1 MERIQN
7 KGNSSLLLQLA
18 ERVENAAEV
27 RNPQSFR
34 SQQVNQPS
42 LNVVEMNMMTDV
54 HGTVLEIKT
63 MRDFFKMSGR
73 VTVIKMA
80 SGLCNDSAIQEWNLS
95 VFSKLVELVVDD
107 NCLQFVKGLKLVGFV
122 SLERVAIGMKC
133 MCESEGCFEMSDC
146 EKLKSVVMGGGCC
159 VKWNSFVM
167 RNCGVIEVSIG
178 DGCFVNCEN
187 TVFESLSALTKL
199 IVGNEAFRGN
209 EKKSALVM
217 KSECCERE

>member
-27 RNPQSFR
+27 RNPQPFC
-34 SQQVNQPS
+34 SQQVTQPS

-63 MRDFFKMSGR
+63 MKDFFKMSGR

-80 SGLCNDSAIQEWNLS
+80 SGLCNDIAIQEWNLS
-95 VFSKLVELVVDD
+95 VFSKLVELVVGD

-133 MCESEGCFEMSDC
+133 MCESEGCFEVSDC
-146 EKLKSVVMGGGCC
+146 GALRSVVIGCGCC
-159 VKWNSFVM
+159 VKWSSFVM

-187 TVFESLSALTKL
+187 TVFESESSV
-199 IVGNEAFRGN
+199 IG
-209 EKKSALVM
+209 
-217 KSECCERE
+217 

>member
-1 MERIQN
+1 MERIRN

-63 MRDFFKMSGR
+63 MKDFFKMSGR
-73 VTVIKMA
+73 VTVIKME

-95 VFSKLVELVVDD
+95 VFSKLVELVVGD

-122 SLERVAIGMKC
+122 SLERVAIGMRC
-133 MCESEGCFEMSDC
+133 MCESDGCFEVSDC
-146 EKLKSVVMGGGCC
+146 GALRSVVIGGGCC
-159 VKWNSFVM
+159 VKWSSFVM
-167 RNCGVIEVSIG
+167 KNCGVEEVSIG
-178 DGCFVNCEN
+178 DGCFVNCEK
-187 TVFESLSALTKL
+187 TVFESESSG
-199 IVGNEAFRGN
+199 IR
-209 EKKSALVM
+209 
-217 KSECCERE
+217 

>member
-34 SQQVNQPS
+34 SQPVNQPS

-73 VTVIKMA
+73 VTVIKMV

-95 VFSKLVELVVDD
+95 VFSRLVELVVGD

-133 MCESEGCFEMSDC
+133 MCESEGCFEVSDC
-146 EKLKSVVMGGGCC
+146 EKLKSVVIGGGCC
-159 VKWNSFVM
+159 VKWSSFVM
-167 RNCGVIEVSIG
+167 KNCGVEEVSIG

-187 TVFESLSALTKL
+187 TVFESASSV
-199 IVGNEAFRGN
+199 IR
-209 EKKSALVM
+209 
-217 KSECCERE
+217 

>member
-1 MERIQN
+1 MERIRN

-34 SQQVNQPS
+34 SQQVTQPS
-42 LNVVEMNMMTDV
+42 LNVMEMSAITDV
-54 HGTVLEIKT
+54 RDEVLEIKT
-63 MRDFFKMSGR
+63 MKDFFKMSGR

-80 SGLCNDSAIQEWNLS
+80 SGLCNDSAIKEWNLS

-133 MCESEGCFEMSDC
+133 MCESEGCFEVSDC

-187 TVFESLSALTKL
+187 TVFESESSV
-199 IVGNEAFRGN
+199 IR
-209 EKKSALVM
+209 
-217 KSECCERE
+217 

>member
-1 MERIQN
+1 MERIRN
-7 KGNSSLLLQLA
+7 KGSSSLLLQLA

-73 VTVIKMA
+73 VTVIKMV

-133 MCESEGCFEMSDC
+133 MCESEGCFEVSDC

-159 VKWNSFVM
+159 VKWSSFVM
-167 RNCGVIEVSIG
+167 RNCGVEEVSIG
-178 DGCFVNCEN
+178 DGCFVNCEK
-187 TVFESLSALTKL
+187 TVFESESSG
-199 IVGNEAFRGN
+199 IR
-209 EKKSALVM
+209 
-217 KSECCERE
+217 

>member
-1 MERIQN
+1 MERIRN

-34 SQQVNQPS
+34 SQQVTQPS
-42 LNVVEMNMMTDV
+42 LNVVETSAITDV

-63 MRDFFKMSGR
+63 MKDFFKMSGR

-95 VFSKLVELVVDD
+95 VFSKLVELVVGD

-133 MCESEGCFEMSDC
+133 MCESDGCFEVSDC
-146 EKLKSVVMGGGCC
+146 EKLRSVVIGGGCC
-159 VKWNSFVM
+159 VKWSSFVM
-167 RNCGVIEVSIG
+167 RNCDSIEIVSIG

-187 TVFESLSALTKL
+187 TMFESESSV
-199 IVGNEAFRGN
+199 IR
-209 EKKSALVM
+209 
-217 KSECCERE
+217 

>member
-95 VFSKLVELVVDD
+95 VFSKLVELVVGD

-133 MCESEGCFEMSDC
+133 MCESEGCFEVSDC
-146 EKLKSVVMGGGCC
+146 EKLKSVVIGGGCC
-159 VKWNSFVM
+159 VKWSSFVM
-167 RNCGVIEVSIG
+167 KNCGVIEVSIG
-178 DGCFVNCEN
+178 DGCFVSCEN
-187 TVFESLSALTKL
+187 TVFESESSG
-199 IVGNEAFRGN
+199 IR
-209 EKKSALVM
+209 
-217 KSECCERE
+217 

>member
-34 SQQVNQPS
+34 SQPVTQPS
-42 LNVVEMNMMTDV
+42 LNVVGMSTVSRAVTDV
-54 HGTVLEIKT
+54 DGAVLEIKT

-95 VFSKLVELVVDD
+95 VFSRLVELVVGND
-107 NCLQFVKGLKLVGFV
+107 CLQYLNEWKLSGLKC
-122 SLERVAIGMKC
+122 LERVEIGTGCLCK
-133 MCESEGCFEMSDC
+133 SEGGVFEVSDC
-146 EKLKSVVMGGGCC
+146 ERLRSVVIGGGCC
-159 VKWNSFVM
+159 VKWSSFTLK
-167 RNCGVIEVSIG
+167 NCDSIQEVSIG

-187 TVFESLSALTKL
+187 TVFESESSV
-199 IVGNEAFRGN
+199 IR
-209 EKKSALVM
+209 
-217 KSECCERE
+217 

>member
-1 MERIQN
+1 MERIRN
-7 KGNSSLLLQLA
+7 KGSSSLLLQLA
-18 ERVENAAEV
+18 ERVGNAAEM

-42 LNVVEMNMMTDV
+42 LNVVEMSAVTDV

-133 MCESEGCFEMSDC
+133 MCESEGCFEVSDC
-146 EKLKSVVMGGGCC
+146 EKLKSVVIGGGCC
-159 VKWNSFVM
+159 VKWSSFVM
-167 RNCGVIEVSIG
+167 RNCGVEEVSIG
-178 DGCFVNCEN
+178 DGCFVNCEK
-187 TVFESLSALTKL
+187 TVFESESSG
-199 IVGNEAFRGN
+199 IR
-209 EKKSALVM
+209 
-217 KSECCERE
+217 

>member
-18 ERVENAAEV
+18 ERVENAAEM
-27 RNPQSFR
+27 RNPQPFR

-63 MRDFFKMSGR
+63 MKDFFKMSGR
-73 VTVIKMA
+73 VTVIKMV

-159 VKWNSFVM
+159 VKWSSFVM

-187 TVFESLSALTKL
+187 TVFESESSV
-199 IVGNEAFRGN
+199 IG
-209 EKKSALVM
+209 
-217 KSECCERE
+217 

>member
-34 SQQVNQPS
+34 SQQVTQPS

-63 MRDFFKMSGR
+63 MKDFFKMSGR

-80 SGLCNDSAIQEWNLS
+80 SGLCNDIAIQEWNLS
-95 VFSKLVELVVDD
+95 VFSKLVELVVGD

-133 MCESEGCFEMSDC
+133 MCESEGCFEVSDC
-146 EKLKSVVMGGGCC
+146 GALRSVVIGCGCC
-159 VKWNSFVM
+159 VKWSSFVM
-167 RNCGVIEVSIG
+167 RNCGVEEVSIG

-187 TVFESLSALTKL
+187 TVFESES
-199 IVGNEAFRGN
+199 
-209 EKKSALVM
+209 
-217 KSECCERE
+217 C

>member
-27 RNPQSFR
+27 RNPQPFC
-34 SQQVNQPS
+34 SQPVTQPS
-42 LNVVEMNMMTDV
+42 LNVVETSAITDV

-63 MRDFFKMSGR
+63 MKDFFKMSGR

-95 VFSKLVELVVDD
+95 VFSKLVELVVGDD
-107 NCLQFVKGLKLVGFV
+107 CIQFVKGLKLVGFV

-133 MCESEGCFEMSDC
+133 MCESEGCFEVRDC
-146 EKLKSVVMGGGCC
+146 EKLRSVVIGCGCC
-159 VKWNSFVM
+159 VKWSSFVM
-167 RNCGVIEVSIG
+167 RNCGVEEVSIG
-178 DGCFVNCEN
+178 DGCFVNCEK
-187 TVFESLSALTKL
+187 TVFES
-199 IVGNEAFRGN
+199 
-209 EKKSALVM
+209 
-217 KSECCERE
+217 

>member
-18 ERVENAAEV
+18 ERVENAAEM

-42 LNVVEMNMMTDV
+42 LNVMEMNMMTDV

-63 MRDFFKMSGR
+63 MKDFFKMSGR

-95 VFSKLVELVVDD
+95 VFSKLVELVVGD

-133 MCESEGCFEMSDC
+133 MCESEGCFEVSDC
-146 EKLKSVVMGGGCC
+146 GALRSVVIGGGCC
-159 VKWNSFVM
+159 VDWSSFVLKD
-167 RNCGVIEVSIG
+167 CGLEEVSIG
-178 DGCFVNCEN
+178 DGCFVNCEK
-187 TVFESLSALTKL
+187 TVFESESSG
-199 IVGNEAFRGN
+199 IR
-209 EKKSALVM
+209 
-217 KSECCERE
+217 

>member
-18 ERVENAAEV
+18 ERVENAAEM
-27 RNPQSFR
+27 RNPQPFR
-34 SQQVNQPS
+34 SQPVTQPS
-42 LNVVEMNMMTDV
+42 LNVVEMSAVTDV

-133 MCESEGCFEMSDC
+133 MCESEGCFEVSDC
-146 EKLKSVVMGGGCC
+146 EKLKSVVIGCGCC
-159 VKWNSFVM
+159 VKWSSFVM
-167 RNCGVIEVSIG
+167 RNCGVEEVSIG
-178 DGCFVNCEN
+178 DGCFVNCEK
-187 TVFESLSALTKL
+187 TVFESESSG
-199 IVGNEAFRGN
+199 IR
-209 EKKSALVM
+209 
-217 KSECCERE
+217 

>member
-18 ERVENAAEV
+18 ERVENAAEM
-27 RNPQSFR
+27 RNPQPFR
-34 SQQVNQPS
+34 SQQVTQPS

-63 MRDFFKMSGR
+63 MKDFFKMSGR

-80 SGLCNDSAIQEWNLS
+80 SGLCNDIAIQEWNLS

-133 MCESEGCFEMSDC
+133 MCESEGCFELTDC
-146 EKLKSVVMGGGCC
+146 EKLKSVVIGGGCC
-159 VKWNSFVM
+159 VKWSSFVM
-167 RNCGVIEVSIG
+167 RNCGVEEVSIG
-178 DGCFVNCEN
+178 DGCFVNCEK
-187 TVFESLSALTKL
+187 TVFESESSG
-199 IVGNEAFRGN
+199 IR
-209 EKKSALVM
+209 
-217 KSECCERE
+217 

>member
-95 VFSKLVELVVDD
+95 VFSKLVELVVGD

-122 SLERVAIGMKC
+122 SLERVAIGMRC
-133 MCESEGCFEMSDC
+133 MCESDGCFEVSDC
-146 EKLKSVVMGGGCC
+146 GALRSVVIGGGCC
-159 VKWNSFVM
+159 VKWSSFVM
-167 RNCGVIEVSIG
+167 KNCGVEEVSIG
-178 DGCFVNCEN
+178 DGCFVNCEK
-187 TVFESLSALTKL
+187 TVFESESSG
-199 IVGNEAFRGN
+199 IR
-209 EKKSALVM
+209 
-217 KSECCERE
+217 